1 MTMDTSKIFSR
12 AALAAALTLGC
23 AAACAQVEP
32 AVPAAP
38 AVPASAA
45 APALRHA
52 VYYVRALPAASPVPT
67 PAPPEPPAEYEGQAQ
82 PAPLP
87 ADVKDDL
94 FQGTE
99 TFAKNAVSATEINMG
114 PDSLDLVGGSQS
126 RRANAMLLNVVR
138 TYTYDKPGMYD
149 AAEVEKFR
157 SKLNSGDWSC
167 SVRTRDLKNG
177 SSSDICHKR
186 RADGLRET
194 AIVTVEPKSLT
205 FIHTIRRASENGNHS
220 NNSNSNSSSSSYGDY
235 GDYGAMFAPL
245 ASLGALSSLDT
256 LAMLDMGELNVA
268 LGGMGAGYYGYDNG
282 RVQADAE
289 RMARSELR
297 IAEGEARFAEG
308 EARMAVGQA
317 RLAESL
323 ERVNSPEF
331 KVRMDKL
338 RIDIDTKFNSSEF
351 KQKVKEGKEK
361 ELLKEKSTPQ
371 PE

>member
-1 MTMDTSKIFSR
+1 MTMNRTTLFS
-12 AALAAALTLGC
+12 AAMAAAFTLGC

-32 AVPAAP
+32 AAPAAPALPAAPAFPAVPAPAATPAVPAAP
-38 AVPASAA
+38 V
-45 APALRHA
+45 LRHA
-52 VYYVRALPAASPVPT
+52 VYYVRALPAASPMPM

-126 RRANAMLLNVVR
+126 HRANSMVLNVVR

-220 NNSNSNSSSSSYGDY
+220 SNSSSSSSSSSYSYGDY

-245 ASLGALSSLDT
+245 ASLGALSSLSSLDT
-256 LAMLDMGELNVA
+256 LPQLAMLDPQAMGDVTA
-268 LGGMGAGYYGYDNG
+268 AFAGTAGAYGYDNG
-282 RVQADAE
+282 RAQAEAE
-289 RMARSELR
+289 QLARTQVR

-308 EARMAVGQA
+308 EARMATSQA
-317 RLAESL
+317 RMAESL
-323 ERVNSPEF
+323 ER
-331 KVRMDKL
+331 
-338 RIDIDTKFNSSEF
+338 
-351 KQKVKEGKEK
+351 G
-361 ELLKEKSTPQ
+361 ELSGVQGADGQAEDRHRHEVQLT
-371 PE
+371 